1 MHISRNGITQEAVA
15 LLWTVTLE
23 GFCGSHG
30 IHALMKALD
39 GEVSKR
45 ECNVTD
51 TKTDDLR
58 VRMLSLVGS
67 NPVRRFQ
74 AKR

>member
-1 MHISRNGITQEAVA
+1 
-15 LLWTVTLE
+15 
-23 GFCGSHG
+23 
-30 IHALMKALD
+30 MKALD

-67 NPVRRFQ
+67 NPVRDFG
-74 AKR
+74 KEITLF